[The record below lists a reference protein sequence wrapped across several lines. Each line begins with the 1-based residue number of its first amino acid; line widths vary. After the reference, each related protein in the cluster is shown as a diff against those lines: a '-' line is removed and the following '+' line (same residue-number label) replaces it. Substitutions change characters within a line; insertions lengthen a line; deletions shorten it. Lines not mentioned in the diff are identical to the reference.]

1 MCDITKQWK
10 DQEIVLVT
18 YTNIKKLLLKHWYF
32 KNIYDILGKA
42 KYTILIYEEEILTKR
57 VDATTLLMMYSKI
70 QERVS
75 LFLLGRFNLA

>member
-57 VDATTLLMMYSKI
+57 VDATALLMMYSKI
-70 QERVS
+70 
-75 LFLLGRFNLA
+75 

>member
-57 VDATTLLMMYSKI
+57 VDATALLMMYSKI